1 MQSATK
7 FALNK
12 LYLSLWVGILLLA
25 AGSAATA
32 RNVTK
37 TTSRPIAAS
46 ENQQYSSFQES
57 CRDIRVSGATLSA
70 RCMTERGDYVST
82 SIEIRGI
89 GNSNGNLEYSR
100 NERGRSTYQETCDD
114 IRISGSNLSA
124 QCRRADGSSNYTSIN
139 LRDIVNNNGRLAYGR
154 NNGGG
159 NGGYYPNPPS
169 SNNPANFQDSCRN
182 IRVSVTTLSAQC
194 RDDNRRW
201 RDSSIQI
208 RGITNVDGNLEYL
221 RDGRGRSTYQES
233 CRDIRISGA
242 RLEARCQRA
251 DGSTKRTSV
260 NLIGI
265 VNDNGRLRYD
275 LN

>member
-1 MQSATK
+1 MLLAR

-12 LYLSLWVGILLLA
+12 LSVSLWIGIFLLA
-25 AGSAATA
+25 SSSAAAA
-32 RNVTK
+32 RDT
-37 TTSRPIAAS
+37 IAAS
-46 ENQQYSSFQES
+46 FSPAEEFTFQQSSSFQET
-57 CRDIRVSGATLSA
+57 CRDIRIYGATLSA
-70 RCMTERGDYVST
+70 RCLTERGSYVST
-82 SIEIRGI
+82 SIEIRGV
-89 GNSNGNLEYSR
+89 SNNNGILEYSR
-100 NERGRSTYQETCDD
+100 NERGRSSYQETCND
-114 IRISGSNLSA
+114 IRVNGANLSA
-124 QCRRADGSSNYTSIN
+124 QCRRADGSNNYTSIY
-139 LRDIVNNNGRLAYGR
+139 LRDIVNNNGRLEYGR
-154 NNGGG
+154 NGGG
-159 NGGYYPNPPS
+159 GSGNYPNPPS

-221 RDGRGRSTYQES
+221 RDGRGRSTYQET

-265 VNDNGRLRYD
+265 VNDDGRLRYD

>member
-1 MQSATK
+1 MFLAR

-12 LYLSLWVGILLLA
+12 LSVSLSVGIFIL
-25 AGSAATA
+25 AGSFAVTA
-32 RNVTK
+32 RNTV
-37 TTSRPIAAS
+37 AAS
-46 ENQQYSSFQES
+46 SLTAEEPVFQQNSSFQDT
-57 CRDIRVSGATLSA
+57 CRDIRIYGATLSA
-70 RCMTERGDYVST
+70 RCLTARGDYVST

-89 GNSNGNLEYSR
+89 GNNNGTLEYTR
-100 NERGRSTYQETCDD
+100 NDRGRSTYQETCDN
-114 IRISGSNLSA
+114 IRISGTNLSA
-124 QCRRADGSSNYTSIN
+124 QCRRADGSNNYTSIY
-139 LRDIVNNNGRLAYGR
+139 LRDIVNNNGRLEYGR
-154 NNGGG
+154 NGGGG

-221 RDGRGRSTYQES
+221 RDGRGRSTYQET